1 MEIMSESSDVGQCT
15 KGFITDTSVLLHDPE
30 AIFSLTKDRENF
42 VVIPL
47 CVLEELDRVK
57 RDSGEKGFNARQIAR
72 ELDELRKNGKES
84 LKNGVRVAGDKGI
97 VLVDYNGGR
106 VKDFWPDLEENND
119 NKILVIAKKWQDKK
133 PDGHIVVVTK
143 DINMRLKADAVGIRA
158 NDYNQDKIPGSA
170 KDLYSGWRKI
180 EIDDS
185 GILTDLCQKGE
196 VQASHLASFADIDSF
211 FPNQSCEVCCFSKY
225 QLAVFKKSAGV
236 FRYVAKPSKIENGR
250 SDEKIRPRND
260 GQALLYELLKDASI
274 PLVTVRGR
282 AGTGKSLITLMS
294 GWQQLEK
301 VYSFLLVYKP
311 IIEVGKTT
319 LGLLPGDLQEK
330 MEPWEAAIYDSF
342 NLIIEQKKESK
353 RDYSARSIIR
363 ELLAKGIM
371 EISPISHI
379 RGRSLNDSFIVVD
392 EAQNLTPHEVKT
404 LITRVGKNSKIVLIG
419 DIEQIDNPYLDST
432 SNGLSR
438 AVEKLKNRE
447 LAAHITLTQ
456 GERSELAELA
466 ACLM

>member
-1 MEIMSESSDVGQCT
+1 MEMMNEASELDQCT
-15 KGFITDTSVLLHDPE
+15 KGFVTDTSVLLHDPG

-72 ELDELRKNGKES
+72 ELDELRESGNKS
-84 LKNGVRVAGDKGI
+84 LKIGVRVAGDKGV

-106 VKDFWPDLEENND
+106 VKDSWPDLEESND
-119 NKILVIAKKWQDKK
+119 NKILAIAKKWQEKK
-133 PDGHIVVVTK
+133 PDSHIAVVTK

-158 NDYNQDKIPGSA
+158 NDYNQDKILGSA
-170 KDLYSGWRKI
+170 KDLYSGWRRI

-196 VQASHLASFADIDSF
+196 VQASRLAPFADIDSF
-211 FPNQSCEVCCFSKY
+211 FPNQSCEVYCFGKY
-225 QLAVFKKSAGV
+225 QLAIFKKTAGL
-236 FRYVAKPSKIENGR
+236 FRYVAKPMKIENGR
-250 SDEKIRPRND
+250 GNGKIKPRND
-260 GQALLYELLKDASI
+260 GQALLYELLKDPSI

-282 AGTGKSLITLMS
+282 AGTGKSLIALLS
-294 GWQQLEK
+294 GWQQLQD

-330 MEPWEAAIYDSF
+330 MEPWEAAVYDSF
-342 NLIIEQKKESK
+342 NLIIEQKEDNK
-353 RDYSARSIIR
+353 RDYSARSVIKD
-363 ELLAKGIM
+363 LLLKGIM

-404 LITRVGKNSKIVLIG
+404 LITRVGKNSKIVLTG
-419 DIEQIDNPYLDST
+419 DIEQIDNPYLDGA